1 MAALTPLLFCS
12 GLVLLPQL
20 SGAACPHQEAG
31 INLWSSNATW
41 PSGAVPSGGDVTIN
55 TSVLLDVN
63 SARMD
68 TVTITTGG
76 KLVFDPSADSVRL
89 SASMVELMGGELW
102 IGSEDCHFTGDAE
115 VLLTGK
121 RDESAGAPSVQKAV
135 VVHTGRLEVHGKP
148 KRPWTQLS
156 GTLNKTTREDMM
168 GTPIYSVSDNDDSF
182 SRSGFRMVEFNATGH
197 PVKNW
202 GRVSGASKFNQVAS
216 NTGNVVAVVISRE
229 AKFDGNDIA
238 ATAAAFE
245 SLCFND
251 TKESEIRN
259 MVEGQRVGF
268 AAICHIGTPA
278 NGVETVGTSI
288 NYRSQTG
295 WLTQTVG
302 SVDFAAMSVVSLTGI
317 NSEGQVEA
325 ASYATGTVPSLVR
338 TITLDD
344 SVGSWKE
351 GDFIVMAST
360 DYDMLQAQEFEIV
373 ECDSCANNQLNIMG
387 PVLFTHWGE
396 VTNGVNMKA
405 EVGILSRNVR
415 FHGEMENACYGG
427 NLCDTFDYDTY
438 GGHIKIHRN
447 FTSARIENA
456 EFFHMGQQPV
466 LAAYPIHF
474 HTCLD
479 TSSKDVYIR
488 KNSIHHTFSRC
499 LTLHATHNVTVEKNV
514 AFDHLGHCFFLED
527 GGEQDNVFKGNLGLV
542 TRRGTLIP
550 SDVAQRVATFWIT
563 NPDNKLIGNH
573 AAGSQGMGI
582 WILMPLLPIGHSADM
597 DLGLTERQSQRTLL
611 KAFRENV
618 VHSNGDTGFRL
629 DDELKSDGTFAPD
642 LYHPQVDPTD
652 PDSAYALLEL
662 DDLTAYKN
670 TDGAWL
676 KTMYT
681 HMTNFKFSDNAVG
694 ILTASS
700 ISDDVGTHYEILAN
714 STFIGESEN
723 IGEPAGN
730 ITLESGE
737 TIQMNRSVPVK
748 NIEHALLGIASYRG
762 PQHFMNITFSGFKNS
777 SLRPAGAIGKRF
789 SNVYFGSPIN
799 SVRNVSF
806 DFADPSEGIRFYDGN
821 ATVTGYRDRD
831 GNRHNTLM
839 DFDGTLTGHA
849 GCTIVRP
856 IPFLINARCVVVPR
870 WGPGTALCPDR
881 FSRLKI
887 WSGLA
892 GLVPTFMTRNDL
904 GASDPD
910 ISLVEQQMSYSLNS
924 AESYILHFN
933 TTVPK
938 KFKMAPYGLQN
949 NVSQLVGVCVG
960 ANQTS
965 LQVDPNTYTKTD
977 NMTELKADDS
987 NSKYYYDPSIGVVMF
1002 KLTSPYPRGTNTY
1015 SHCPGTEDADL
1026 NGICS
1031 LEIKIELDA
1040 ENDDG
1045 DCRSRAYPAYS
1056 TDPVSATGALTEP
1069 VF

>member
-1 MAALTPLLFCS
+1 MLNEGPNKVLFRS
-12 GLVLLPQL
+12 
-20 SGAACPHQEAG
+20 QEFFFQQ
-31 INLWSSNATW
+31 TK
-41 PSGAVPSGGDVTIN
+41 VPSGGDVTIN

-135 VVHTGRLEVHGKP
+135 VVHT
-148 KRPWTQLS
+148 
-156 GTLNKTTREDMM
+156 
-168 GTPIYSVSDNDDSF
+168 
-182 SRSGFRMVEFNATGH
+182 
-197 PVKNW
+197 
-202 GRVSGASKFNQVAS
+202 
-216 NTGNVVAVVISRE
+216 
-229 AKFDGNDIA
+229 

-259 MVEGQRVGF
+259 MVEGQRIGF
-268 AAICHIGTPA
+268 AAICHIGSPT

-317 NSEGQVEA
+317 NSESQVE
-325 ASYATGTVPSLVR
+325 G
-338 TITLDD
+338 
-344 SVGSWKE
+344 G
-351 GDFIVMAST
+351 
-360 DYDMLQAQEFEIV
+360 
-373 ECDSCANNQLNIMG
+373 
-387 PVLFTHWGE
+387 VLRDWDGA
-396 VTNGVNMKA
+396 V
-405 EVGILSRNVR
+405 S
-415 FHGEMENACYGG
+415 
-427 NLCDTFDYDTY
+427 
-438 GGHIKIHRN
+438 
-447 FTSARIENA
+447 
-456 EFFHMGQQPV
+456 
-466 LAAYPIHF
+466 
-474 HTCLD
+474 
-479 TSSKDVYIR
+479 
-488 KNSIHHTFSRC
+488 
-499 LTLHATHNVTVEKNV
+499 
-514 AFDHLGHCFFLED
+514 D

-670 TDGAWL
+670 TDGA
-676 KTMYT
+676 
-681 HMTNFKFSDNAVG
+681 
-694 ILTASS
+694 
-700 ISDDVGTHYEILAN
+700 
-714 STFIGESEN
+714 
-723 IGEPAGN
+723 
-730 ITLESGE
+730 
-737 TIQMNRSVPVK
+737 
-748 NIEHALLGIASYRG
+748 
-762 PQHFMNITFSGFKNS
+762 
-777 SLRPAGAIGKRF
+777 IGKRF

-806 DFADPSEGIRFYDGN
+806 DFADPSEGIRFYD
-821 ATVTGYRDRD
+821 
-831 GNRHNTLM
+831 
-839 DFDGTLTGHA
+839 
-849 GCTIVRP
+849 
-856 IPFLINARCVVVPR
+856 
-870 WGPGTALCPDR
+870 
-881 FSRLKI
+881 
-887 WSGLA
+887 GLA